1 MGIRIGNIIIL
12 LYVVLV
18 SCEKDEKLLIGKWNM
33 TYTTLD
39 NYYKNEQVSD
49 SMYFY
54 ESGKN
59 ILELLAD
66 GTAKI
71 YRYNDLIGTYNW
83 ETKGKWLI
91 INYYTDP
98 TLGSS
103 SSKYEYSVNDV
114 NLNLKSEGVT
124 KFHDNNYRF
133 VMIDIY
139 SRE

>member
-1 MGIRIGNIIIL
+1 MGIRVGNIIIL
-12 LYVVLV
+12 LLVVLV

-33 TYTTLD
+33 TYSTLF

-49 SMYFY
+49 TMYIY
-54 ESGKN
+54 ESAKN
-59 ILELLAD
+59 ILELLVD

-98 TLGSS
+98 TLGAS

-114 NLNLKSEGVT
+114 ILNLKSEGVT

-133 VMIDIY
+133 VMIYVY